1 MKLDEGMR
9 PAPIEPV
16 PKESPWW
23 QTGLFLALAT
33 VLIVREPTWAAG
45 IAALGLLVFIHEFGH
60 FLVALSQG
68 MRVESFSL
76 GFGPALVKFTFK
88 GTVYQIAAIPLGGF
102 VKPAGEDPKTDE
114 DIANAKPDE
123 FMGRPWWSR
132 ILVALAGPAMNLAF
146 PLVALFLAY
155 ALVGRQNPWGPP
167 MVQAVFAKSGAAEA
181 GLKPG
186 DLVLKVDGLQVNGS
200 RQLAGLVDRQSRL
213 HLGTPLKVMLM
224 RGQKPLTL
232 KVATHL
238 TASQGRYLMGVSVAP
253 GPEPFGTAL
262 ASVGILTP
270 AEKAGFKKGDQILSV
285 DGQAL
290 KDGYAF
296 SALFAKSAHDPVP
309 VQVSRGAQT
318 LTLLAAKK
326 QPVPDE
332 FDPAQV
338 GLLGLEFVPAEGGG
352 PRLERLEPVEAGKAA
367 LEDTVNTA
375 AVIVLGVVEMV
386 RGKISAKDNLGGP
399 VAILRMASQVAEHGW
414 QDLLNLMCQLSL
426 TLGLMNLLPVPV
438 LDGGTIVTCL
448 IEGLR
453 RKPLRLKTQIA
464 IQNVGVALIGSLFIF
479 ITANDLWRW
488 MGH

>member
-1 MKLDEGMR
+1 MTDDPGS
-9 PAPIEPV
+9 ANTDAQ
-16 PKESPWW
+16 SPWW

-33 VLIVREPTWAAG
+33 VLILRAPYFAAG

-76 GFGPALVKFTFK
+76 GFGPALVKMKFK

-102 VKPAGEDPKTDE
+102 VKPAGEDPKSDE

-132 ILVALAGPAMNLAF
+132 VLVALAGPAMNLCF
-146 PLVALFLAY
+146 PVLALFLAY
-155 ALVGRQNPWGPP
+155 TLVGRQDPWGPP

-200 RQLAGLVDRQSRL
+200 RQLAGLVDKQSRL
-213 HLGTPLKVMLM
+213 HLDRPLQVQLL
-224 RGQKPLTL
+224 RGQKQLSL
-232 KVATHL
+232 KVTTHL
-238 TASQGRYLMGVSVAP
+238 TAEQGRYLMGVSVAP
-253 GPEPFGTAL
+253 GPEPFGTVL

-270 AEKAGFKKGDQILSV
+270 AEKAGFRKGDRILSV
-285 DGQAL
+285 DGHPL

-296 SALFAKSAHDPVP
+296 SALFAQSAHDPVP
-309 VQVSRGAQT
+309 VQVSRDAQT

-338 GLLGLEFVPAEGGG
+338 GLLGLEFVPAEGSG
-352 PRLERLEPVEAGKAA
+352 PQLERLGPAEGLKEAFA
-367 LEDTVNTA
+367 DTVTTA
-375 AVIVLGVVEMV
+375 VVIVMGIEEMV
-386 RGKISAKDNLGGP
+386 RGKLSARDNLGGP
-399 VAILRMASQVAEHGW
+399 VAILRMASQVAERGW

-464 IQNVGVALIGSLFIF
+464 IQNVGVALIGSLFLF
-479 ITANDLWRW
+479 ITANDLLRW
-488 MGH
+488 MGR

>member
-1 MKLDEGMR
+1 MTEAQD
-9 PAPIEPV
+9 PA
-16 PKESPWW
+16 KTDKQSPWW

-33 VLIVREPTWAAG
+33 VLVLRAPYFAAG

-76 GFGPALVKFTFK
+76 GFGPALVKMKYK

-114 DIANAKPDE
+114 DITNAKPDE

-132 ILVALAGPAMNLAF
+132 MLVALAGPLMNLIF
-146 PLVALFLAY
+146 PLLALFLAY
-155 ALVGRQNPWGPP
+155 TLVGRQDPWGPP
-167 MVQAVFAKSGAAEA
+167 VVQAVFGDSGAAAA

-200 RQLAGLVDRQSRL
+200 RQLAGLVDKQSRQ
-213 HLGTPLKVMLM
+213 HLGSPLKVELL
-224 RGQKPLTL
+224 RGQKTVDLT
-232 KVATHL
+232 VSTHL
-238 TASQGRYLMGVSVAP
+238 TAGQGRYLMGVSVAP
-253 GPEPFGTAL
+253 GPEPFGTSL

-285 DGQAL
+285 DGQPL

-296 SALFAKSAHDPVP
+296 SALFAKAGHDPVP

-326 QPVPDE
+326 QPVPDA

-338 GLLGLEFVPAEGGG
+338 GLLGLEFVPAPGGG
-352 PRLERLEPVEAGKAA
+352 PQLERLGPVDAAKEAFQ
-367 LEDTVNTA
+367 DTVYTA
-375 AVIVLGVVEMV
+375 VVIVMGVEEMV
-386 RGKISAKDNLGGP
+386 RGKLSARDNLGGP
-399 VAILRMASQVAEHGW
+399 VAILRMASQVAERGW

-426 TLGLMNLLPVPV
+426 TLGLMNLLPLPV

-479 ITANDLWRW
+479 ITANDLLRW
-488 MGH
+488 AGH

>member
-1 MKLDEGMR
+1 
-9 PAPIEPV
+9 
-16 PKESPWW
+16 
-23 QTGLFLALAT
+23 
-33 VLIVREPTWAAG
+33 
-45 IAALGLLVFIHEFGH
+45 
-60 FLVALSQG
+60 VALSQG

-76 GFGPALVKFTFK
+76 GFGPALVKMKVK

-102 VKPAGEDPKTDE
+102 VKPAGEDPKSDE

-132 ILVALAGPAMNLAF
+132 ILVALAGPAMNLCF
-146 PLVALFLAY
+146 PVLALFLAY
-155 ALVGRQNPWGPP
+155 TLVGRQDPGGPP
-167 MVQAVFAKSGAAEA
+167 MVQTVVVGSGADAA

-200 RQLAGLVDRQSRL
+200 HQLAGMVNTQSRL
-213 HLGTPLKVMLM
+213 HLGTPLKVDLL
-224 RGQKPLTL
+224 RDQKPLALLVRTSP
-232 KVATHL
+232 
-238 TASQGRYLMGVSVAP
+238 TAADGRYLMGVSVAP
-253 GPEPFGTAL
+253 GPEPFGTSL
-262 ASVGILTP
+262 ASVGVLTP
-270 AEKAGFKKGDQILSV
+270 AEKAGFRKGDRILSV
-285 DGQAL
+285 DGHPL

-296 SALFAKSAHDPVP
+296 SALFANAAHDPVP
-309 VQVSRGAQT
+309 VQVSRDAQV
-318 LTLLAAKK
+318 LTLDPAKK

-352 PRLERLEPVEAGKAA
+352 PRLDRLEPVDAA
-367 LEDTVNTA
+367 KVALADTVNTA
-375 AVIVLGVVEMV
+375 AVIVLGIVEMV

-438 LDGGTIVTCL
+438 LDGGTIATCL

-453 RKPLRLKTQIA
+453 RKPLRLRTQIA

>member
-1 MKLDEGMR
+1 MTEDRGLAKTD
-9 PAPIEPV
+9 
-16 PKESPWW
+16 KESPWW
-23 QTGLFLALAT
+23 QTGLFLAVLGVLLWRAPYLA
-33 VLIVREPTWAAG
+33 AA

-60 FLVALSQG
+60 FLLALSQG

-76 GFGPALVKFTFK
+76 GFGPALVKVKVK

-132 ILVALAGPAMNLAF
+132 MLVALAGPVMNLVF
-146 PLVALFLAY
+146 PVLALFLAY
-155 ALVGRQNPWGPP
+155 TLVGRQDPWGPP
-167 MVQAVFAKSGAAEA
+167 MVQAVFAKSGAADA

-186 DLVLKVDGLQVNGS
+186 DLVTKVDGLQVNGS

-213 HLGTPLKVMLM
+213 HLGTPLVVELM
-224 RGQKPLTL
+224 RDQGPLTV

-238 TASQGRYLMGVSVAP
+238 TAGQDRYLMGVSVAP

-262 ASVGILTP
+262 ASVGVLTP
-270 AEKAGFKKGDQILSV
+270 AEKAGFRKGDRVLSV
-285 DGQAL
+285 DGHPL

-309 VQVSRGAQT
+309 VQVSRGAET
-318 LTLLAAKK
+318 LTILAAKK

-338 GLLGLEFVPAEGGG
+338 GLLGLEFVPADGGG
-352 PRLERLEPVEAGKAA
+352 PQLERLAPGDA
-367 LEDTVNTA
+367 LKGAFEDTVITGE
-375 AVIVLGVVEMV
+375 VIVLGIVEMV
-386 RGKISAKDNLGGP
+386 RGKLSARDNLGGP
-399 VAILRMASQVAEHGW
+399 VAILRMASQVAERGW

-448 IEGLR
+448 VEGLR

-488 MGH
+488 IGH